1 MKIGSVDINAVL
13 KSRKTRRLG
22 LMVAFYAV
30 LGLLLL
36 SIVSSYL
43 VTSNPHL
50 SAYDDDWDDLSAF
63 RSDLKGMGVDLS
75 LIHI

>member
-1 MKIGSVDINAVL
+1 MDVEASQMKIGSVDINAVL

-36 SIVSSYL
+36 SIVSSYM

-50 SAYDDDWDDLSAF
+50 S
-63 RSDLKGMGVDLS
+63 S
-75 LIHI
+75 LR

>member
-13 KSRKTRRLG
+13 KKSRKTRRLG

-36 SIVSSYL
+36 SIVSSYM
-43 VTSNPHL
+43 VTSNPISQL
-50 SAYDDDWDDLSAF
+50 TMMI
-63 RSDLKGMGVDLS
+63 GMICRHSV
-75 LIHI
+75 LI